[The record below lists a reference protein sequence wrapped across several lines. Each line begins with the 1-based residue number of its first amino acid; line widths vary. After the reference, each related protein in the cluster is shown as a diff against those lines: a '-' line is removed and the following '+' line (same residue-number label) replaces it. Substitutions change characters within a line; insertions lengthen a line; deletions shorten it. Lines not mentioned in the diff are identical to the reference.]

1 MSREAN
7 TIGAKATDV
16 DISHKVIELKSELE
30 RMREQV
36 QNIE

>member
-1 MSREAN
+1 MTRETT
-7 TIGAKATDV
+7 TIGAKSPDLPITYAV
-16 DISHKVIELKSELE
+16 VEVKAQIE